1 MVSMEIEKNNEI
13 DMPKARTITSQCFL
27 RVLNIARA
35 SPLKDDRG
43 LGRLAL
49 QRVAIRCIA
58 AHDFASP
65 TVADLRMAAMAAA

>member
-1 MVSMEIEKNNEI
+1 
-13 DMPKARTITSQCFL
+13 MPMKRRPWRWRTASASTAKAAVEPVPRPDDHAVGHQL
-27 RVLNIARA
+27 
-35 SPLKDDRG
+35 DRG